1 MNHPDPTNGRGSVPE
16 PDWPA
21 PKTAYDQAPSIIRE
35 IGWVAQTAADRP
47 FGTEA
52 SREFWLRK
60 AALLDRIALD
70 DDKAAEDATRAARQL
85 MDHDGTTVICD
96 PRHYARQQYARWITN
111 H

>member
-1 MNHPDPTNGRGSVPE
+1 MNPATGRSPAPE
-16 PDWPA
+16 PDWPT
-21 PKTAYDQAPSIIRE
+21 PEQAYAQAPSIIRE

-70 DDKAAEDATRAARQL
+70 DDKAAKDAIVAARQL
-85 MDHDGTTVICD
+85 MDHDGTAVICD
-96 PRHYARQQYARWITN
+96 PRFYVRQQYACWSA
-111 H
+111 HS